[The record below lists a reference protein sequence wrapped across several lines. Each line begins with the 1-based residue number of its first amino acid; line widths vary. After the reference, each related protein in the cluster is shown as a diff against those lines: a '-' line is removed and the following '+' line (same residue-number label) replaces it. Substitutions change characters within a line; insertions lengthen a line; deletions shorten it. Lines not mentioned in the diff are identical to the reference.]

1 MRNDVLAPSELNN
14 SPSNVQTRMSCGS
27 AKPAVENMQTAK
39 NNRPELEVPQAETE
53 LNIFGEPFN
62 LNTLLRNGVIE
73 ELVKAVGDRG
83 YKKSN
88 SRKTKKTCNSASS
101 RSRRKKQK
109 TNRMPLN
116 DKEPCLIQTDNL
128 TSTVSNVAVVQQ
140 TVNASDIHIPISSG
154 IRSHELSRVDES
166 HSKTSVGNSA
176 ETVHVDEVAMGDDV
190 YIGPDL
196 YETPE
201 IVALVDVQK
210 HAGPS
215 QSEDIDSVCNT
226 LKIVDV
232 FSTHDISS
240 TSMPAEYV
248 IDTLYSSDTS
258 NWHSP
263 SCAENQSNSLSS
275 SACSMQSPSKNP
287 SDIRNW
293 HTVSSQ
299 SPLNTLPSYT
309 PPPSRNPQNSSKK
322 RGKVVDSGSTLNGS
336 SPTEEE
342 DEILVIEVVKAN
354 KDSIAKHWE
363 KCPSGFTC
371 KFCTKTY
378 KRLIKCENH
387 IRIHLGVKPYECH
400 ICKRRYHKKRLL
412 NEHCSNHTGKKLYQC
427 KECDKSFRYRKNF
440 KTHAE
445 SHVAE
450 SSSSYTCEICG
461 KTFSLQFGYWSHK
474 TSKHVIV
481 DTQTVGV
488 D

>member
-1 MRNDVLAPSELNN
+1 M
-14 SPSNVQTRMSCGS
+14 
-27 AKPAVENMQTAK
+27 
-39 NNRPELEVPQAETE
+39 
-53 LNIFGEPFN
+53 
-62 LNTLLRNGVIE
+62 
-73 ELVKAVGDRG
+73 KAVGDRG
-83 YKKSN
+83 CKKYN
-88 SRKTKKTCNSASS
+88 SRKTKKTPNSAST
-101 RSRRKKQK
+101 RSCRKKQK
-109 TNRMPLN
+109 TNSVPLN
-116 DKEPCLIQTDNL
+116 DKKTCLIQIDNL
-128 TSTVSNVAVVQQ
+128 TSTVSDVAVVQR

-154 IRSHELSRVDES
+154 VTSHELSRVDES
-166 HSKTSVGNSA
+166 HTKTSVGNSA
-176 ETVHVDEVAMGDDV
+176 ETVHMEEVDMRDNI

-196 YETPE
+196 YETPQ
-201 IVALVDVQK
+201 IVALVDLQK

-215 QSEDIDSVCNT
+215 QSEEIDSVCNNT

-232 FSTHDISS
+232 FSAHEISS

-248 IDTLYSSDTS
+248 TDTLYSSNTS

-263 SCAENQSNSLSS
+263 SPAENQSNSLSS

-287 SDIRNW
+287 SNIRNW
-293 HTVSSQ
+293 HTLSSQ
-299 SPLNTLPSYT
+299 SPLNTLPSCT
-309 PPPSRNPQNSSKK
+309 SAPSENPQNSSKK
-322 RGKVVDSGSTLNGS
+322 RGKVVDSGSTLNGVF
-336 SPTEEE
+336 PTEEE

-371 KFCTKTY
+371 KFCSKTY

-400 ICKRRYHKKRLL
+400 ICKRRYNKKRLL
-412 NEHCSNHTGKKLYQC
+412 NEHYSNHTGKKLYQC
-427 KECDKSFRYRKNF
+427 KECDKSFRYRKTF

-450 SSSSYTCEICG
+450 SSSSYMCEICG

-481 DTQTVGV
+481 DPQTVEV
-488 D
+488 DYTRSIHTRKKN